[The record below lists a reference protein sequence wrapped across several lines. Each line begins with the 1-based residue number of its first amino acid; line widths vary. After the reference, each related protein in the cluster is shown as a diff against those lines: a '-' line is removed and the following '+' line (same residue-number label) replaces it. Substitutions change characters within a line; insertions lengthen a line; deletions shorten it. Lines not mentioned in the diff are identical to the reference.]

1 MAKVKSVSVRLATP
15 DDAHLFRYTNSNLV
29 SMNTCP
35 TLAIVKDQMALG
47 YPSNSRAMALEAGA
61 AMHEMF
67 AAVRLW
73 QLWKHDFP
81 TVATEAFGDL
91 AKYAD
96 NIPPLIHFHGKR
108 LFGKDRWEGMLELV
122 PVASQED
129 DRTNCLNFCL
139 QALYSSGFYDDPSD
153 SRRTMSNLEEAAIMY
168 IDRWDFKRHPI
179 WIRDIN
185 DPESDV
191 GIEIKFDVV
200 ITYTFERYLTVEQLF
215 TEQSTFEKSYLFS
228 GTLDGLH
235 IRDDQLII
243 GENKTASRLD
253 EAWRQSFEMSSQI
266 TGYALAGTV
275 FTQEPITK
283 GVVWGV
289 QIPLP
294 KSYDYGGLI
303 VEHVTRESFK
313 TERWF
318 AWFLYTVQTY
328 ERYHNDP
335 HSAPKFTHSC
345 NRYFRPCHM
354 IPFCASDDDEQKLA
368 LEEMVPLEDRYDD
381 LKGGD

>member
-1 MAKVKSVSVRLATP
+1 MTKVKSVSVRLATP

-35 TLAIVKDQMALG
+35 TLAIVKDQMQLG
-47 YPSNSRAMALEAGA
+47 YPSQSRAMALEAGG

-73 QLWKHDFP
+73 QLWKHDLP
-81 TVATEAFGDL
+81 RLAPDTINTDPEKPLVPQLVA
-91 AKYAD
+91 Y
-96 NIPPLIHFHGKR
+96 HGIR
-108 LFGKDRWEGMLELV
+108 LFGQERWEDMLEQV
-122 PVASQED
+122 PDAAGVED
-129 DRTNCLNFCL
+129 ERTNCLNFCL

-153 SRRTMSNLEEAAIMY
+153 NRRTMSNLEEAAIMY

-200 ITYTFERYLTVEQLF
+200 ITYTFDDELNVDGTY
-215 TEQSTFEKSYLFS
+215 EKSYLFS

-235 IRDDQLII
+235 HRDSQLVI

-294 KSYDYGGLI
+294 KSYDYGGLV

-318 AWFLYTVQTY
+318 DWFLYTVQQY
-328 ERYHNDP
+328 EAYQNNP
-335 HSAPKFTHSC
+335 HDAPKFTHSC

-354 IPFCASDDDEQKLA
+354 IPFCASDDEEQKQA
-368 LEEMVPLEDRYDD
+368 LSEMVHLEDRYDD

>member
-1 MAKVKSVSVRLATP
+1 MTKVKSVSARLATP

-35 TLAIVKDQMALG
+35 TLAIVKDQMQLG
-47 YPSNSRAMALEAGA
+47 YPGNGRAMALEAGA
-61 AMHEMF
+61 AMHELF

-73 QLWKHDFP
+73 QLWKHDLP
-81 TVATEAFGDL
+81 RL
-91 AKYAD
+91 APGTD
-96 NIPPLIHFHGKR
+96 HTILIDYHGQR
-108 LFGKDRWEGMLELV
+108 LFGKDRFDDMLAQAGGRNV
-122 PVASQED
+122 SGDVVAED
-129 DRTNCLNFCL
+129 DRTQCLNFCL

-153 SRRTMSNLEEAAIMY
+153 NRRTMSNLEEAAIMY

-200 ITYTFERYLTVEQLF
+200 ITYEFEDGT
-215 TEQSTFEKSYLFS
+215 TKSYLFS

-235 IRDDQLII
+235 LRDGEVVA

-253 EAWRQSFEMSSQI
+253 EAWRQAFEMSSQL
-266 TGYALAGTV
+266 TGYDLAATV
-275 FTQEPITK
+275 FAEVPVTK
-283 GVVWGV
+283 NVVWGV

-318 AWFLYTVQTY
+318 DWFLYTVQQY
-328 ERYHNDP
+328 ERYKDNP
-335 HSAPKFTHSC
+335 HVAPKFTHSC

-354 IPFCASDDDEQKLA
+354 IPFCASDDEEQKLA
-368 LEEMVPLEDRYDD
+368 LAEMVPLEDRYDD

>member
-1 MAKVKSVSVRLATP
+1 MSKVKSVSVRLATP

-29 SMNTCP
+29 AMNTCP
-35 TLAIVKDQMALG
+35 TLAIVKDQMQLG

-61 AMHEMF
+61 AMQEMF

-73 QLWKHDFP
+73 QLWKHDLS
-81 TVATEAFGDL
+81 EAGNDDTADL
-91 AKYAD
+91 PRLV
-96 NIPPLIHFHGKR
+96 NFHGLR
-108 LFGKDRWEGMLELV
+108 LFGADRWESMLEQV

-129 DRTNCLNFCL
+129 ERTQCLNFCL

-153 SRRTMSNLEEAAIMY
+153 NRRTMSNLEEAAIMY

-179 WIRDIN
+179 WIRDVN

-200 ITYTFERYLTVEQLF
+200 ISYTMYYEEASNFGKASGSAEYTKE
-215 TEQSTFEKSYLFS
+215 YLFS

-235 IRDDQLII
+235 LRDGILVI

-275 FTQEPITK
+275 FTQQPITK
-283 GVVWGV
+283 GVVWEIGRA
-289 QIPLP
+289 
-294 KSYDYGGLI
+294 
-303 VEHVTRESFK
+303 HV
-313 TERWF
+313 
-318 AWFLYTVQTY
+318 
-328 ERYHNDP
+328 
-335 HSAPKFTHSC
+335 
-345 NRYFRPCHM
+345 
-354 IPFCASDDDEQKLA
+354 
-368 LEEMVPLEDRYDD
+368 
-381 LKGGD
+381 

>member
-1 MAKVKSVSVRLATP
+1 MNKVKSVSVRLATP

-35 TLAIVKDQMALG
+35 TLAIVKDQMQLG
-47 YPSNSRAMALEAGA
+47 YASNARAMALEAGA

-73 QLWKHDFP
+73 QLWKHDLGEAGNATISDPIP
-81 TVATEAFGDL
+81 T
-91 AKYAD
+91 
-96 NIPPLIHFHGKR
+96 LIMHHGNR
-108 LFGKDRWEGMLELV
+108 LFGQERFETMLEQA
-122 PVASQED
+122 PGASAED
-129 DRTNCLNFCL
+129 ERTQCLNFCL

-153 SRRTMSNLEEAAIMY
+153 ARRTMSNLEEAAIMY

-200 ITYTFERYLTVEQLF
+200 ITYEFEDFRADDEGSPRPTA
-215 TEQSTFEKSYLFS
+215 SYLFS

-235 IRDDQLII
+235 LRDGHLVI

-275 FTQEPITK
+275 FTQQPINK
-283 GVVWGV
+283 GVVWGL

-294 KSYDYGGLI
+294 KSYAYGGLI
-303 VEHVTRESFK
+303 VEPITRESFK

-318 AWFLYTVQTY
+318 EWFLYTVQQY
-328 ERYHNDP
+328 EAYRDNPHN
-335 HSAPKFTHSC
+335 APKFTHSC
-345 NRYFRPCHM
+345 NRYFRPCHL
-354 IPFCASDDDEQKLA
+354 IPFCASDDDDQKQA
-368 LEEMVPLEDRYDD
+368 LTEMVHLEDRYED

>member
-1 MAKVKSVSVRLATP
+1 MTKVKSVSVRLATS

-35 TLAIVKDQMALG
+35 TLAIVKDQMQLG
-47 YPSNSRAMALEAGA
+47 YPSQSRAMALEAGA

-73 QLWKHDFP
+73 QLFWHDTIELP
-81 TVATEAFGDL
+81 YDIRYGLWT
-91 AKYAD
+91 
-96 NIPPLIHFHGKR
+96 FHGKR
-108 LFGKDRWEGMLELV
+108 LFGEERWEQMLGVIGDAEK
-122 PVASQED
+122 ED
-129 DRTNCLNFCL
+129 DRIRCLNFCL

-153 SRRTMSNLEEAAIMY
+153 NRRTMSNLEEAAIMY

-179 WIRDIN
+179 WIRDIS

-200 ITYTFERYLTVEQLF
+200 ITYEFEDGTI
-215 TEQSTFEKSYLFS
+215 KSYLFS

-235 IRDDQLII
+235 HRDEHIVT

-266 TGYALAGTV
+266 TGYNLAATV
-275 FTQEPITK
+275 FTQVPVTK

-318 AWFLYTVQTY
+318 DWFLYTVQQY
-328 ERYHNDP
+328 ERYADNP
-335 HSAPKFTHSC
+335 HDAPKFTHSC

-354 IPFCASDDDEQKLA
+354 IPFCASDDD
-368 LEEMVPLEDRYDD
+368 D
-381 LKGGD
+381 

>member
-1 MAKVKSVSVRLATP
+1 MSKVKSVSVRLATP

-29 SMNTCP
+29 AMNTCP
-35 TLAIVKDQMALG
+35 TLAIVKDQMQLG
-47 YPSNSRAMALEAGA
+47 YPSQSRAMALEAGA

-73 QLWKHDFP
+73 QLWKHDLP
-81 TVATEAFGDL
+81 RLAPGTINDTEV
-91 AKYAD
+91 
-96 NIPPLIHFHGKR
+96 NHLIMFHGER
-108 LFGKDRWEGMLELV
+108 LFGKERFEGMLEQV
-122 PVASQED
+122 PDGGAVED
-129 DRTNCLNFCL
+129 ERTQCLNFCL

-153 SRRTMSNLEEAAIMY
+153 NRRTMSNLEEAAIMY

-200 ITYTFERYLTVEQLF
+200 IKYEFVLEDTFESYASRPSAE
-215 TEQSTFEKSYLFS
+215 YLFS

-235 IRDDQLII
+235 IRDGNLVI

-253 EAWRQSFEMSSQI
+253 EAWRQAFEMSSQM
-266 TGYALAGTV
+266 TGYALAATV
-275 FTQEPITK
+275 FTQQPVTK

-303 VEHVTRESFK
+303 VEHIIREPFK

-318 AWFLYTVQTY
+318 DWFLYTVQQY
-328 ERYHNDP
+328 ERYANDP
-335 HSAPKFTHSC
+335 HNAPKFTHSC

-354 IPFCASDDDEQKLA
+354 IPFCASDDEDQKLA

>member
-1 MAKVKSVSVRLATP
+1 MNKVKSVSVRLATP

-35 TLAIVKDQMALG
+35 TLAIVKDQMQLG
-47 YPSNSRAMALEAGA
+47 YAANARAMALEAGA

-73 QLWKHDFP
+73 QLFMHDTVNLP
-81 TVATEAFGDL
+81 TDIRYGL
-91 AKYAD
+91 WR
-96 NIPPLIHFHGKR
+96 FHGER
-108 LFGKDRWEGMLELV
+108 LFGAERFDAMIDVMGDAEK
-122 PVASQED
+122 ED
-129 DRTNCLNFCL
+129 ERTRCLNFCL

-153 SRRTMSNLEEAAIMY
+153 GRRTMSNLEEAAIMY

-200 ITYTFERYLTVEQLF
+200 ITYEFEDFRADDEDSPRPTA
-215 TEQSTFEKSYLFS
+215 SYLFS

-235 IRDDQLII
+235 LRDGHLVI

-275 FTQEPITK
+275 FTQQPISK
-283 GVVWGV
+283 GVVWGL

-303 VEHVTRESFK
+303 VEPFTRESFK

-318 AWFLYTVQTY
+318 DWFLYTVQQY
-328 ERYHNDP
+328 ERYQDDP

-345 NRYFRPCHM
+345 NRYFRPCHL
-354 IPFCASDDDEQKLA
+354 IPFCASDDEDQKQA
-368 LEEMVPLEDRYDD
+368 LTEMVHLEDRYED

>member
-1 MAKVKSVSVRLATP
+1 MNKVKSVSVRLATP

-35 TLAIVKDQMALG
+35 TLAIVKDQMQLG
-47 YPSNSRAMALEAGA
+47 YAANARAMALEAGA

-73 QLWKHDFP
+73 QLWKHDLS
-81 TVATEAFGDL
+81 EAGDIEQTSFVSS
-91 AKYAD
+91 D
-96 NIPPLIHFHGKR
+96 IVIPSLVQYHGVR
-108 LFGKDRWEGMLELV
+108 LFGSERWESMLEQA
-122 PVASQED
+122 PAASQED
-129 DRTNCLNFCL
+129 ERTQCLNFCL

-153 SRRTMSNLEEAAIMY
+153 GRRTMSNLEEAAIMY

-200 ITYTFERYLTVEQLF
+200 ITYEFEDFRADDEDSPRPTA
-215 TEQSTFEKSYLFS
+215 SYLFS

-235 IRDDQLII
+235 LRDGHLVI

-275 FTQEPITK
+275 FTQQPISK
-283 GVVWGV
+283 GVVWGL

-303 VEHVTRESFK
+303 VEPFTRESFK

-318 AWFLYTVQTY
+318 DWFLYTVQQY
-328 ERYHNDP
+328 ERYQDDP

-345 NRYFRPCHM
+345 NRYFRPCHL
-354 IPFCASDDDEQKLA
+354 IPFCASDDEDQKQA
-368 LEEMVPLEDRYDD
+368 LTEMVHLEDRYED
-381 LKGGD
+381 LKGGN